1 MTACFYLWRT
11 ATRLIAYV
19 GAGTCRPKFD
29 QAKVFLNRVPHC
41 TIGQALEDYIEVDA
55 RNARHGSN
63 RSPLN
68 GAT

>member
-29 QAKVFLNRVPHC
+29 QAKTLFEQSP
-41 TIGQALEDYIEVDA
+41 ALHNWAGA
-55 RNARHGSN
+55 RGLYRA
-63 RSPLN
+63 
-68 GAT
+68 